1 LTLCNASPDGSLW
14 VVEMGMNQASEIAR
28 LSELTQP
35 TVALVVN
42 VQPVHLEKLGSLEAI
57 RREKVSIA
65 RGLPKDGILVLPA
78 DVAASEWSG
87 KTIRFGDNT
96 EVREIKHV
104 ARGESW

>member
-1 LTLCNASPDGSLW
+1 MPARSATLW
-14 VVEMGMNQASEIAR
+14 VVEMGMNQTGEIAR

-65 RGLPKDGILVLPA
+65 QGLPRMACWCCRPTSRRPNGTARLYVS
-78 DVAASEWSG
+78 AARPKCAS
-87 KTIRFGDNT
+87 
-96 EVREIKHV
+96 
-104 ARGESW
+104 

>member
-1 LTLCNASPDGSLW
+1 
-14 VVEMGMNQASEIAR
+14 MNQTGEIAR

-65 RGLPKDGILVLPA
+65 QGSAKGRRAG
-78 DVAASEWSG
+78 AA
-87 KTIRFGDNT
+87 
-96 EVREIKHV
+96 
-104 ARGESW
+104 